1 MGRANSDLPQ
11 TNAGR
16 RNRRLAP
23 GAALGCRNA
32 HVGMGG
38 NEQFALW
45 GIPSAVPG
53 PAGRRPRKRLG
64 CRGRIVFQR
73 RGGDSP
79 AGRTAG
85 CVRRPVQY
93 FCARAL
99 LLLRSDARAS
109 LLAGCRYANDD
120 CVRAGLSRCEAQRFG
135 LCQLYI
141 SGYGC
146 CSHSH
151 MPFTDCA
158 ATCSVTHVQL
168 RRSAPMGAM
177 GPAAKTG
184 QLPRTHSLATY
195 SRKTPATHTGP
206 RAHPSRAP
214 RCLFVP
220 GLVLNRL
227 FTLHMRCCLVT
238 CTDAGH

>member
-1 MGRANSDLPQ
+1 M
-11 TNAGR
+11 
-16 RNRRLAP
+16 
-23 GAALGCRNA
+23 
-32 HVGMGG
+32 GMGG
-38 NEQFALW
+38 NEQFFVGQCFW
-45 GIPSAVPG
+45 GIPSSAFVPG
-53 PAGRRPRKRLG
+53 PAGWRARKRLG

-79 AGRTAG
+79 AGGTAG
-85 CVRRPVQY
+85 CVRRTVQY

-109 LLAGCRYANDD
+109 LLAGCRYANTT
-120 CVRAGLSRCEAQRFG
+120 CACRPVCEAQRFG
-135 LCQLYI
+135 MRQLYI

-146 CSHSH
+146 CSHVY
-151 MPFTDCA
+151 MLFTDCA

-168 RRSAPMGAM
+168 HRSAPMGAM

-206 RAHPSRAP
+206 RAHPPRTP

-220 GLVLNRL
+220 GLVLNLL